1 MSTPS
6 GPNPIPQP
14 GKNPPNPPPQPA
26 EVQFIPPTFTN
37 SVPVA
42 TQPAIIKV
50 PSSTNP
56 IVAWLKDHNFSSH
69 SIAVLIVSAA
79 GLIVGNQQVR
89 SLIVGALSD
98 HPKWATAIFGVA
110 TIILTYKRSDSTS
123 GAAANIAQDVKPE
136 TLP

>member
-26 EVQFIPPTFTN
+26 V
-37 SVPVA
+37 
-42 TQPAIIKV
+42 IKV

-56 IVAWLKDHNFSSH
+56 LVAWLKDHSITSH
-69 SIAVLIVSAA
+69 SVAVGLVSAA
-79 GLIVGNQQVR
+79 TLIASDEQVR
-89 SLIVGALSD
+89 SFLVGLFSAHPKIATSIIALS
-98 HPKWATAIFGVA
+98 G
-110 TIILTYKRSDSTS
+110 IILKYSRSTTTS
-123 GAAANIAQDVKPE
+123 GAAANVAQDVKPE